1 MSAVPEISR
10 AWAWRE
16 RVPPAWREA
25 AIAAA
30 ICLVGALIVTH
41 GLSLPDDASAH
52 LYRALL
58 VKRDAVLWDNFWYG
72 GDYPLVSYS
81 LLVYLP
87 QQLIGPATLALVSVV
102 ASAALFA
109 LIVVGR
115 WGGQA
120 AWGARAFGLLA
131 LGPLFTGGY
140 AYAVGAAAMLACLLA
155 LQRHRHVVGGVLGA
169 LTLGLSPLA
178 FVFLALVLAAVW
190 LEHRRLDPRTFVVGA
205 WLGALVLVQAAIGWL
220 FPSEGV
226 YPFLIG
232 HLLAVVAVSI
242 LGVALARRGRA
253 THLIMWL
260 CVCWAVGAL
269 LLYAIPTPVGD
280 NLARLRYFVFPVLVV
295 AAGVQSW
302 RPRLLVAVALAAS
315 FSYGAL
321 PDLYDAATRSDAR
334 PTQSAFWDPAVG
346 FLRDHQSPDYRVEV
360 VQTAGRWEAYWI
372 PRSGFALVR
381 GWFRQVDLVDNPV
394 LYRKSITPQEYQ
406 DWLRS
411 RAVRYVLLPD
421 TKLDTDGAGA
431 EARLL
436 RSGTSG
442 LEVVARRGAWTIYEL
457 PDPTPL
463 MTGPGAARIT
473 AQGHAELAGTVS
485 APGLYTLRVR
495 WMPYWTLSGVADC
508 VQPGPEGQTL
518 VRATGRGGF
527 SLRASQSADLLV
539 QRILDAPANDVRCS

>member
-87 QQLIGPATLALVSVV
+87 QQLIGPATLALVSAVG
-102 ASAALFA
+102 SAALFA
-109 LIVVGR
+109 LLVVQR
-115 WGGQA
+115 WGERA

-140 AYAVGAAAMLACLLA
+140 AYAVGAAAMLACLIA
-155 LQRHRHVVGGVLGA
+155 LQRHRHVVGGLLGA

-178 FVFLALVLAAVW
+178 FVFLGLVLAAVW
-190 LEHRRLDPRTFVVGA
+190 LEHRRIDPRTFVVGA
-205 WLGALVLVQAAIGWL
+205 WLAALVVVQAAIGFL

-226 YPFLIG
+226 YPFLVG
-232 HLLAVVAVSI
+232 HLVAVVAVSL
-242 LGVALARRGRA
+242 LGVALARRGRE

-280 NLARLRYFVFPVLVV
+280 NLARLRYFVFPMLAV
-295 AAGVQSW
+295 AAGVQQW

-315 FSYGAL
+315 FAYGAL
-321 PDLYDAATRSDAR
+321 PDLYDAATRTDAR
-334 PTQSAFWDPAVG
+334 PTQEAFWQPAIG
-346 FLRDHQSPDYRVEV
+346 FLDEHSTPDYRVEV
-360 VQTAGRWEAYWI
+360 VQTAGRWEAFWI
-372 PRSGFALVR
+372 PRAGFPLVR
-381 GWFRQVDLVDNPV
+381 GWYRQVDLADNPV
-394 LYRKSITPQEYQ
+394 LYEKTITPEQFRA
-406 DWLRS
+406 WLRS
-411 RAVRYVLLPD
+411 RAVRYVLLPM
-421 TKLDTDGAGA
+421 TTLDSEGAKA
-431 EARLL
+431 EAQLL
-436 RSGTSG
+436 RSGASG
-442 LEVVARRGAWTIYEL
+442 LRLVEIRGAWMIYEL
-457 PDPTPL
+457 PNPTPL
-463 MTGPGAARIT
+463 VTGPGRARVLSQEHET
-473 AQGHAELAGTVS
+473 LRGTVTE
-485 APGLYTLRVR
+485 PGLYTMRVQI
-495 WMPYWTLSGVADC
+495 G
-508 VQPGPEGQTL
+508 
-518 VRATGRGGF
+518 RAH
-527 SLRASQSADLLV
+527 V
-539 QRILDAPANDVRCS
+539 